1 LNEHVVL
8 ALSHEIEL
16 FCGAEQAADLARQ
29 INERRDNQRF
39 PPEFQA
45 EIISKHYGSG
55 YFKVLQC
62 LDGKEP
68 NAVHLAIATLAKSGY
83 VRAIVTSNFDRLLEI
98 AFSKLGIPLK
108 VYFQAEHFDNLAKQ
122 YQQSLSFDSTCQ
134 LLKLHGSV
142 DDYRTLVD
150 TLAQRM
156 RGLSPSI
163 SDCLR
168 HLLRNHH
175 WLFMGYSGADL
186 EANPQYLC
194 LQTEAQHAVGFSW
207 LARESAKTEPIEAV
221 EKICKLYGKRAH
233 IVRGELPD
241 WLLEEF
247 CFLIPN
253 DLPVPSPMSKEE
265 MARRKQQASQAIV
278 DHTRE
283 WSKLLGGVGAAL
295 IIADMLDQS
304 VNNPQAARNLLTQ
317 ALETRKHDDGT
328 YAALGNRLASML
340 NDAGDLNE
348 AKTLAEK
355 VLAKTDSGNQQNR
368 SGALNTLGLIEFNR
382 GEYHQALNYFEQA
395 YEIGGP
401 LKDGNRKSVI
411 LHNQAMA
418 LTKLGQIDR
427 AKLIYDKELEISRGL
442 GDVLAQAQVLNNIGG
457 LLSQQDRY
465 GEAINIFK
473 EATQLRERLGDDRG
487 VAHCQG
493 NIATVYRRQGEFTRA
508 VSVFKQVEAIFR
520 RIGDQSDVVT
530 TLFNP
535 HSPDDAP
542 C

>member
-1 LNEHVVL
+1 MPYSIQDYTKDGLVIFCGAGISMVEPTCLPSWWELNERVVQ
-8 ALSHEIEL
+8 ALSHQIEL
-16 FCGAEQAADLARQ
+16 FCGVEQAADLARQ

-45 EIISKHYGSG
+45 EIISKYYGSN

-68 NAVHLAIATLAKSGY
+68 NAVHLAIATLARSGY

-98 AFSKLGIPLK
+98 AFSKLGVPLK
-108 VYFQAEHFDNLAKQ
+108 VHFQAEHFDNLAKQ

-142 DDYRTLVD
+142 DDYHTLVD

-168 HLLRNHH
+168 HLLRNHR

-221 EKICKLYGKRAH
+221 AKICNLYGERAH

-241 WLLEEF
+241 WFFEEF
-247 CFLIPN
+247 CPFLPN

-278 DHTRE
+278 NHTRE

-295 IIADMLDQS
+295 IIADILDQS
-304 VNNPQAARNLLTQ
+304 VNNPQAARDLLTQ
-317 ALETRKHDDGT
+317 ALETQKHDDGT
-328 YAALGNRLASML
+328 FAALGPPR
-340 NDAGDLNE
+340 
-348 AKTLAEK
+348 
-355 VLAKTDSGNQQNR
+355 
-368 SGALNTLGLIEFNR
+368 
-382 GEYHQALNYFEQA
+382 EYA
-395 YEIGGP
+395 
-401 LKDGNRKSVI
+401 
-411 LHNQAMA
+411 
-418 LTKLGQIDR
+418 
-427 AKLIYDKELEISRGL
+427 
-442 GDVLAQAQVLNNIGG
+442 
-457 LLSQQDRY
+457 
-465 GEAINIFK
+465 
-473 EATQLRERLGDDRG
+473 
-487 VAHCQG
+487 
-493 NIATVYRRQGEFTRA
+493 
-508 VSVFKQVEAIFR
+508 
-520 RIGDQSDVVT
+520 
-530 TLFNP
+530 
-535 HSPDDAP
+535 
-542 C
+542 